1 MENPTRSTH
10 PMILV
15 AASAVTIASFAAVA
29 SLAGWLPGNHSAPA
43 TPAPQMAMAAQS
55 GGAVAA
61 PLAAAP
67 ATAGEKTATL
77 NIPSGS
83 SITVNPA
90 EAPPAHRTPLPR
102 KVATP
107 VAPQTHVS
115 ASKPAPIFDENPGY
129 GNRGAT
135 PVSNTPVND
144 NGIYVEN
151 SRKPPSICHDCGT
164 VESIREIAQEGQG
177 SGLGA
182 IAGGVLG
189 GLLGNQIGNGSGR
202 KVATVAGVVGGAYA
216 GHTVEKNTRSSQ
228 QFQVTVRLDDGSMR
242 TINETQKPAWRAG
255 DRVRI
260 SNDHLSSL

>member
-10 PMILV
+10 PLILV

-29 SLAGWLPGNHSAPA
+29 SLAGWLPGNHTAPA
-43 TPAPQMAMAAQS
+43 APVAQLAT
-55 GGAVAA
+55 AVQT
-61 PLAAAP
+61 P
-67 ATAGEKTATL
+67 ATAVLPPEMAPTPASEKTATL

-90 EAPPAHRTPLPR
+90 KERPAHQAAAPR
-102 KVATP
+102 KATVSAPAVTP
-107 VAPQTHVS
+107 VSSP
-115 ASKPAPIFDENPGY
+115 KPAPIFDENPGY
-129 GNRGAT
+129 GNRDAT

-216 GHTVEKNTRSSQ
+216 GHTVEKSTRSSQ